1 MYTGVSGANFELGSA
16 WIFFGNLWEGAGV
29 GGKSVT
35 RVYFGVLDSF
45 EIFNLGSVLPGGA
58 GVGG

>member
-1 MYTGVSGANFELGSA
+1 M
-16 WIFFGNLWEGAGV
+16 IFFGNLWEGAGV

-45 EIFNLGSVLPGGA
+45 EIFNLGSDLPGGA
-58 GVGG
+58 GVGGQLVTTA